1 MSSWKIDSAIRQ
13 GVDLRP
19 GIRRDERIGGLTR
32 RAVLASVLAAGVT
45 PRALAQDRPIIIPIA
60 SDFAHLMIKARIGP
74 REVWAGL
81 DNGAETTMVDA
92 IHSSADRDELGRVRF
107 PLSASAGAPPPPT
120 FVELDAVRI
129 AAAGVGDLAGPSI
142 SDEVPIGAVIGMEL
156 FERKRVE
163 IDFVARTVTLRAP
176 AETPPPG
183 GRAVPLIASTHKK
196 HLVMVAVE
204 DAPPFRAVLDLG
216 CSRPMLIHTPLA
228 ERLGLLRGR
237 TVSTNLAHGING
249 NDRKDFLTRTAS
261 LSRLSFAGRTFADVP
276 IEVGDIAYAR
286 VEAEALLG
294 LTVLRRFDLTFNL
307 ASDQLW
313 VRDTPRIAD
322 VFGRRTI
329 GLQVEP
335 AGQGLRITHVAA
347 GSPGEKAG
355 FKAGEVITA
364 IDGRAAT
371 PAALRTALAGQ
382 TLSFTLVDGKLR
394 NLTAAR
400 FD

>member
-1 MSSWKIDSAIRQ
+1 M
-13 GVDLRP
+13 
-19 GIRRDERIGGLTR
+19 
-32 RAVLASVLAAGVT
+32 
-45 PRALAQDRPIIIPIA
+45 
-60 SDFAHLMIKARIGP
+60 
-74 REVWAGL
+74 
-81 DNGAETTMVDA
+81 
-92 IHSSADRDELGRVRF
+92 
-107 PLSASAGAPPPPT
+107 
-120 FVELDAVRI
+120 
-129 AAAGVGDLAGPSI
+129 
-142 SDEVPIGAVIGMEL
+142 
-156 FERKRVE
+156 
-163 IDFVARTVTLRAP
+163 
-176 AETPPPG
+176 
-183 GRAVPLIASTHKK
+183 
-196 HLVMVAVE
+196 
-204 DAPPFRAVLDLG
+204 
-216 CSRPMLIHTPLA
+216 
-228 ERLGLLRGR
+228 
-237 TVSTNLAHGING
+237 
-249 NDRKDFLTRTAS
+249 
-261 LSRLSFAGRTFADVP
+261 
-276 IEVGDIAYAR
+276 
-286 VEAEALLG
+286 
-294 LTVLRRFDLTFNL
+294 LRRFDLTFNL